1 MTTKVLITGIA
12 GFIGSHVVDRLSR
25 RKFDI
30 FGMDDLS
37 SGKMENLE
45 GNENKVHDV
54 VLESIANPMAVM
66 QTFDRFKPD
75 LVIHLAAQPSL
86 LKSIKNPDYDALVN
100 VIGTINILRACEA
113 YQVERLIFSSTSA
126 ITQDSSIREYPT
138 ASLGA
143 ASNPYGLSKRVA
155 EDYIR
160 MLRHKEKRQ
169 SVILRFANVY
179 GPRQVPLGENQLIPR
194 VIRHFL
200 YGDQF
205 EIYGDG
211 KQTRD
216 YIYVTDVADLIYT
229 ICLKERPWATNV
241 FNVGTGKSH
250 TVWDVCN
257 AVADNFDDAPIL
269 MHGESRDERTHV
281 KMVIEKA
288 NIEYGWKATTSIKD
302 GIKKTVGW
310 WKEQDGS
317 KS

>member
-126 ITQDSSIREYPT
+126 ITQDAVVSEEHSANLSAPSS
-138 ASLGA
+138 
-143 ASNPYGLSKRVA
+143 PYGMSKRCA
-155 EDYIR
+155 EGYID
-160 MLRHKEKRQ
+160 LLWGYKPGAT
-169 SVILRFANVY
+169 ILRFANVY

-194 VIRHFL
+194 VIRHYL
-200 YGDQF
+200 YGDSFQ
-205 EIYGDG
+205 IYGDG
-211 KQTRD
+211 LQSRD
-216 YIYVTDVADLIYT
+216 FIYVEDVADLIYK
-229 ICLKERPWATNV
+229 IATSNNPGRMTMNV
-241 FNVGTGKSH
+241 ATGKNT
-250 TVWDVCN
+250 TVLGIVEMVQEVIGIDIPAIHVEPKDVR
-257 AVADNFDDAPIL
+257 L
-269 MHGESRDERTHV
+269 HV
-281 KMVIEKA
+281 KMNIGKA
-288 NIEYGWKATTSIKD
+288 DMFVGWKATTSIKD